1 MSERIR
7 DVTVAPPPAT
17 PSSSLIRP
25 TFGLLAGLGITAL
38 IAGLGIIIATL
49 AMLRGVADPKTF
61 VQSQSDL
68 LVYLAIIGVGTF
80 AGGWATSRITA
91 GRSFFT
97 VFVLALILF
106 MSAVVVVF
114 RGSDGPARPQ
124 WYLLSQAAI
133 VLVSSLLG
141 GYLER
146 RGQARAREG

>member
-1 MSERIR
+1 MSDRIR
-7 DVTVAPPPAT
+7 EVTVPPPPAT
-17 PSSSLIRP
+17 PSGSLIRP

-49 AMLRGVADPKTF
+49 AMLRGVDPKTF
-61 VQSQSDL
+61 EPSQSNL
-68 LVYLAIIGVGTF
+68 FVYLAIIGAGTF

-106 MSAVVVVF
+106 MSAMVVVF
-114 RGSDGPARPQ
+114 RGSDAPARPQ
-124 WYLLSQAAI
+124 WYLVSQAAV
-133 VLVSSLLG
+133 VLFASLLG

-146 RGQARAREG
+146 RGQARPREG